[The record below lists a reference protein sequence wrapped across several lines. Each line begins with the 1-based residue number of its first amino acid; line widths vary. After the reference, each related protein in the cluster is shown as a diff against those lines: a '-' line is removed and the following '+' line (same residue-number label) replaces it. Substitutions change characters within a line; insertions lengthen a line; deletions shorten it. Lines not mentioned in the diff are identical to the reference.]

1 MDLDL
6 NGIKNSPRW
15 NKNLSGLIELNGKRL
30 TDAEVRKVIYRG
42 LRGGFKTLHQIPD
55 DLALMWIGE
64 MSDSDALV
72 KSKRT
77 LFD

>member
-15 NKNLSGLIELNGKRL
+15 KKNLSGLIELNGKRL
-30 TDAEVRKVIYRG
+30 TDAEVRQVVTRG

-55 DLALMWIGE
+55 HLALMWITEGYDKKLE
-64 MSDSDALV
+64 EV
-72 KSKRT
+72 RE
-77 LFD
+77 LFE